1 MAARKTALMAF
12 ALTIGTVLPTTTHA
26 DDHTSLS
33 FGVVPQQSASR
44 LARIWLPI
52 LDKLGQKSGY
62 DIKFA
67 TAKDIPTFEAC
78 LAHGA
83 YDIAY
88 MNPYHYVVFS
98 DVSGY
103 RAIGRQQ
110 DHRLRGLLVTRKDSQ
125 IETLENLA
133 GQEVAFPSPAAF
145 GASVIPR
152 AEIAARGIT
161 ITENYVNSHD
171 SVYMAVANG
180 LTVAGG
186 GVKRTWNTIPAA
198 IRDQLRMFYQTDP
211 YSPHAFAVHSTLS
224 DDQAATLQNALTAL
238 DANTL
243 APLGMKGIEAGQD
256 SDWDDIRRLGL
267 SKKQTGVVVKDSN
280 QCHSG

>member
-12 ALTIGTVLPTTTHA
+12 ALTFATALPSDA
-26 DDHTSLS
+26 QANDHTSLS

-52 LDKLGQKSGY
+52 LEKLGQKAGY
-62 DIKFA
+62 NIKFA

-78 LAHGA
+78 LAQGA
-83 YDIAY
+83 YDVAY

-110 DHRLRGLLVTRKDSQ
+110 NHRLRGLLVTRKDSA
-125 IETLENLA
+125 IETLDDLD

-152 AEIAARGIT
+152 AEIAARGIS
-161 ITENYVNSHD
+161 ISENYVNSHD

-186 GVKRTWNTIPAA
+186 GVKRTWNTIPEA
-198 IRDQLRMFYQTDP
+198 IRDQLRVFYQTEP
-211 YSPHAFAVHSTLS
+211 YSPHAFAVHGRLS
-224 DDQAATLQNALTAL
+224 EDEATKLGNALTTL
-238 DANTL
+238 DAETL
-243 APLGMKGIEAGQD
+243 APLGMTGIEAGID
-256 SDWDDIRRLGL
+256 GDWDDIRGLGL
-267 SKKQTGVVVKDSN
+267 TKKDTGVVVEDSN
-280 QCHSG
+280 QCHSD